1 MVDGRARALFV
12 WVVLLS
18 VGPIAHGQSDLLD
31 VAIEEAICGMDFD
44 VVSDSLS
51 ICGDVRV
58 DAERMTAFVRR
69 HNPKFD
75 QAIAEACIE
84 VGRRYGLRGDVA
96 FCQAIVETGWFRF
109 GGGTAVKPDDHNYCG
124 LGVVR
129 TGRRGVR
136 FATVD
141 EGVTAH
147 LQHLYAYAVP
157 CGGKMP
163 DLPEGER
170 LVDPRFGAVARG
182 SASSW
187 HDLSGRWAQN
197 KRYGERILKIYSD
210 LLVFTG
216 E

>member
-1 MVDGRARALFV
+1 M
-12 WVVLLS
+12 
-18 VGPIAHGQSDLLD
+18 
-31 VAIEEAICGMDFD
+31 
-44 VVSDSLS
+44 
-51 ICGDVRV
+51 
-58 DAERMTAFVRR
+58 RR

-75 QAIAEACIE
+75 QAIAEAYIE

-157 CGGKMP
+157 CGGKCP
-163 DLPEGER
+163 ICLKGR
-170 LVDPRFGAVARG
+170 ACRSSVRRCRQG

-197 KRYGERILKIYSD
+197 KRYGERNIEDIQRLACIYR
-210 LLVFTG
+210 
-216 E
+216 